1 MSEERINDP
10 ETEQVASADPPN
22 NTKELPNTLSSPDSE
37 VAPSPADPPN
47 NT

>member
-10 ETEQVASADPPN
+10 EEEQVASADPPN
-22 NTKELPNTLSSPDSE
+22 NTKELPNALSSPDSE
-37 VAPSPADPPN
+37 PAPLAADPPN